1 MTQTITQAPIKHRNL
16 SREQLFR
23 AYGVL
28 LGAAAGDAAGAPFE
42 FGGPGQWSARFRSAV
57 HGGFGEMIGGGAFH
71 WAPGEFTD
79 DTQMAVALAESL
91 IACGGLDLDH
101 LWDQFKAWAHTARD
115 IGVNTGIVLAEDSRH
130 GAAEK
135 AHQMQGERS
144 ASNGC
149 IMRLGPV
156 GIWGVGRGMDDTVAA
171 AAAQAALT
179 HFDPAAAAG
188 AAILAETIRR
198 VIIGGSLRGVAEQVV
213 LELSTHPQLGP
224 AVAPYA
230 PILDATFDAEE
241 DIEGPSNGSVWTA
254 LAQALWAVRTTT
266 SFESAIVAAIDLGG
280 DTDTVAA
287 ITGSIAGAL
296 YGAQRIP
303 VRWMSMVHGSLRR
316 PDGSV
321 TVYRQEE
328 LLNLARQLLGKGRAV
343 NSTPEGPRGPGQV
356 HPLGVQAANLE
367 GAAGAPADHAVVSM
381 CLTEDRFTGRSH
393 HRQLLLHD
401 EEGDYNADI
410 FFVVRDG
417 VEAIDAFLAE
427 GKEVVV
433 HCHGGRSRT
442 GLLLK
447 AWYMKREG
455 KSHAEA
461 HAWLAGKWRLYAD
474 YNRTFWH
481 FLENEWTEHVAARGD
496 GNGAHPL

>member
-1 MTQTITQAPIKHRNL
+1 MTRKITSAPIKNTSL
-16 SREQLFR
+16 SREQIFR

-28 LGAAAGDAAGAPFE
+28 IGAAVGDAAGAPFE
-42 FGGPGQWSARFRSAV
+42 FGGPGQWSARFRSTV
-57 HGGFGEMIGGGAFH
+57 HGGYGEMIGGGSFH

-101 LWDQFKAWAHTARD
+101 LWEQFKAWAETARD

-135 AHQMQGERS
+135 AHRVLGERS

-156 GIWGVGRGMDDTVAA
+156 GIWGVSQGMENTVAV

-198 VIIGGSLRGVAEQVV
+198 VILGGSLDGVAEQVV
-213 LELSTHPQLGP
+213 RELVSHPELGP
-224 AVAPYA
+224 AVAPYG
-230 PILDATFDAEE
+230 PILDATFDAKE

-254 LAQALWAVRTTT
+254 LAQALWAVRTTA
-266 SFESAIVAAIDLGG
+266 SFESAIVAAIELGG

-287 ITGSIAGAL
+287 ITGSVAGAL

-303 VRWMSMVHGSLRR
+303 VRWMSVVHGSLRR

-321 TVYRQEE
+321 TTYRQEE
-328 LLNLARQLLGKGRAV
+328 LLNLARQLLGKRRAV
-343 NSTPEGPRGPGQV
+343 NSTPEGPRGPGLV
-356 HPLGVQAANLE
+356 HDVGVHAANLE
-367 GAAGAPADHAVVSM
+367 GAAGAPTDHAVVSM

-417 VEAIDAFLAE
+417 VDAIDAFLAE
-427 GKEVVV
+427 GKQVVV

-447 AWYMKREG
+447 AWYMKHEG
-455 KSHAEA
+455 KTHAQA
-461 HAWLAGKWRLYAD
+461 HAWLEGKWGLYRT
-474 YNRTFWH
+474 YNQTFLD
-481 FLENEWTEHVAARGD
+481 FLENEWTDHIAAGVRGET
-496 GNGAHPL
+496 AL